1 MRGHLVIT
9 DKTTKNFVSTK
20 KDLLNELVNEHKIS
34 QNRLKFFYVK
44 NKTYSYEFADVEFW
58 LVPQKKK

>member
-1 MRGHLVIT
+1 MEDEPQEIELT
-9 DKTTKNFVSTK
+9 ADE
-20 KDLLNELVNEHKIS
+20 KDLLNELVNEHKIP

-44 NKTYSYEFADVEFW
+44 NKTYSYEFADIEFW